1 MIKLK
6 DIGSFESVPQIVSD
20 IIKGNTDA
28 LNIHLQKGWDI
39 DKLIVIGEYSEE
51 SPLNLALI
59 MASFKSVKWLVD
71 HNVDLN
77 PKNNPSFLKAVRY
90 CNEKIIRYVVE
101 HGAKINLVNNVKSG
115 AFEQALYGNRIEN
128 LSIIHELGYTVS
140 EYGGKAFRK
149 MVSDQNYDALD
160 FFISNNV
167 DINYNK
173 PDMVYPFMPTP
184 LCVAARYVDLK
195 MCKYLVEHG
204 ADVTIAEK
212 DGLRPYQIALEKD
225 DNEMAAYFKSLEPAK
240 FHNVDYRL
248 TELEPYKLSKDLIDF
263 LNGDNLRLA
272 LPESDFEYFNFFSL
286 VDVVSFKH
294 GSKKL
299 LRLSRSSGDYE
310 HIILVWNP
318 KTKKIACFDLEH
330 EELNDL
336 CSFNDFMKDPS
347 MHIEK
352 IF

>member
-20 IIKGNTDA
+20 IIQGNTDA
-28 LNIHLQKGWDI
+28 LDTHLQQGWNVNE
-39 DKLIVIGEYSEE
+39 LIEIGEYSKE
-51 SPLNLALI
+51 SPLDLALI
-59 MASFKSVKWLVD
+59 KESFASVKWLVEHD
-71 HNVDLN
+71 ADLN
-77 PKNNPSFLKAVRY
+77 SKDNPSFLRAVRY
-90 CNEKIIRYVVE
+90 CNEEIIRYVVA

-115 AFEQALYGNRIEN
+115 AFEQALYGKRIEN
-128 LSIIHELGYTVS
+128 LPIIHNLGYTVS

-149 MVSDQNYDALD
+149 VVSDRNYKAID

-173 PDMVYPFMPTP
+173 PDMVYSFMPTP

-225 DNEMAAYFKSLEPAK
+225 DNGMAEYFKSLEPEK
-240 FHNVDYRL
+240 FHSLEYRL
-248 TELEPYKLSKDLIDF
+248 GELEPYKLSKDLIDF
-263 LNGDNLRLA
+263 LNGDNLHIA
-272 LPESDFEYFNFFSL
+272 LPESDFAYFNFFSL
-286 VDVVSFKH
+286 VDIVPLKH
-294 GSKKL
+294 GRKKL
-299 LRLSRSSGDYE
+299 LRISRSSGEYE

-318 KTKKIACFDLEH
+318 KTQKIACFDLEH

-336 CSFNDFMKDPS
+336 CSFKDFMKDPS